1 MACLV
6 LPLQAGIVI
15 GYSFIVEVYSM
26 GPETMA
32 ENEIVNLCMR
42 FGRKMRNLF
51 LRLVFELGKVLQ
63 NVYEN

>member
-1 MACLV
+1 MD
-6 LPLQAGIVI
+6 IV
-15 GYSFIVEVYSM
+15 SLSEVYSM